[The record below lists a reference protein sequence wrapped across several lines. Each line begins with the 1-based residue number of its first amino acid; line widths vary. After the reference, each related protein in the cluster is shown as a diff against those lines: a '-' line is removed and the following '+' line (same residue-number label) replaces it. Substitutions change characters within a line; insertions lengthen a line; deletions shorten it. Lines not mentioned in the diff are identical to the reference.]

1 LMAIV
6 TKIRVEVIAM
16 FIHCKSYLLFLCCA
30 FALAFISAANAE
42 PYLAFK
48 NNTQCSTCHINPAG
62 GGARNTYGAYYGT
75 HVLPQTAGSL
85 ELFDA
90 GKMGD
95 TFRIG
100 ADLRAQYYQ
109 TDSDEGEDTRGFET
123 QSGQLYLV
131 LQPKDSRFSL
141 YIDEQIAPGGALNR
155 ETFILTKLNGQ
166 HFLKAGRI
174 MLPYGIR
181 LEDDSAFIRQASG
194 FNFDTGDNGVELGLQ
209 YTKTLFNFAI
219 SNGSSGLN
227 NDDENLQFLARSEYL
242 GNNWRIGASALYN
255 DADIGA
261 RTQANVFGG
270 FVWQGFVF
278 LAEADLIE
286 DESIETIPGEYQ
298 EQRVG
303 LLEVNREISKGYN
316 IKFTTEYLDP
326 DDNIDENHR
335 VRNSLLLEYTPF
347 ANLQIRG
354 GVRKGEDIPQRE
366 EGNYLNFFAQL
377 HFYY

>member
-1 LMAIV
+1 
-6 TKIRVEVIAM
+6 M
-16 FIHCKSYLLFLCCA
+16 FMHCKNYFLFL
-30 FALAFISAANAE
+30 ISAVGLLLVNTTHAE
-42 PYLAFK
+42 PYLAIK
-48 NNTQCSTCHINPAG
+48 NNVQCSACHINPAG
-62 GGARNTYGAYYGT
+62 GGARTTYGAYYGT
-75 HVLPQTAGSL
+75 HILPQTGGSL
-85 ELFDA
+85 DLFDA
-90 GKMGD
+90 GKFGE
-95 TFRIG
+95 TLRIG
-100 ADLRAQYYQ
+100 ADLRTNYYQ
-109 TDSDEGEDTRGFET
+109 SDRDEGEDTRGFET
-123 QSGQLYLV
+123 QSGQLYVV

-227 NDDENLQFLARSEYL
+227 NDDKNLQFLARSEYL
-242 GNNWRIGASALYN
+242 GNNWRIGATALYN
-255 DADIGA
+255 DAEAGA
-261 RTQANVFGG
+261 RTQANLFGG

-286 DESIETIPGEYQ
+286 DESIENIPDEYQ

-316 IKFTTEYLDP
+316 IKLTTEYLDP
-326 DDNIDENHR
+326 DTNIDENHR
-335 VRNSLLLEYTPF
+335 VRHSLLLEYTPF

-354 GVRKGEDIPQRE
+354 GLRKGDDIPQRDT
-366 EGNYLNFFAQL
+366 GNYLDFFAQL

>member
-1 LMAIV
+1 
-6 TKIRVEVIAM
+6 M
-16 FIHCKSYLLFLCCA
+16 FIHCKNYFAFLICVMGLLL
-30 FALAFISAANAE
+30 INTTHAE
-42 PYLAFK
+42 PYLAIK

-85 ELFDA
+85 DLFDA
-90 GKMGD
+90 GKFGE
-95 TFRIG
+95 TLRIG
-100 ADLRAQYYQ
+100 ADLRTNYYQ
-109 TDSDEGEDTRGFET
+109 SDRDEGEDTRGFET
-123 QSGQLYLV
+123 QSGQLYVV

-155 ETFILTKLNGQ
+155 ETFILTKLNGN

-181 LEDDSAFIRQASG
+181 LEDDTAFIRQASG

-209 YTKTLFNFAI
+209 YTKTLINFAL

-227 NDDENLQFLARSEYL
+227 NDDKNLQFLSRAEYL
-242 GNNWRIGASALYN
+242 GNNWRFGATALYN
-255 DADIGA
+255 DAEAGA
-261 RTQANVFGG
+261 RTQANLFGG

-278 LAEADLIE
+278 LAEADLIK
-286 DESIETIPGEYQ
+286 DESIENIPDEYQ

-316 IKFTTEYLDP
+316 IKLTSEFLDP
-326 DDNIDENHR
+326 DTNIDENHR
-335 VRNSLLLEYTPF
+335 VRHSLLLEYTPF

-354 GVRKGEDIPQRE
+354 GLRKGDDIPQRDA
-366 EGNYLNFFAQL
+366 GNYLDFFAQL

>member
-1 LMAIV
+1 
-6 TKIRVEVIAM
+6 M
-16 FIHCKSYLLFLCCA
+16 FIHCKNYLA
-30 FALAFISAANAE
+30 FFIAALAWLLIASAQAE

-48 NNTQCSTCHINPAG
+48 NNTQCSTCHVNPAG

-75 HVLPQTAGSL
+75 HILPQTAGSL

-109 TDSDEGEDTRGFET
+109 TDSEEATDTSGFET

-209 YTKTLFNFAI
+209 YSKTLFNFAI

-227 NDDENLQFLARSEYL
+227 NDDEKLQFLARGEYL
-242 GNNWRIGASALYN
+242 GDNWRLGASAVYN
-255 DADIGA
+255 DAEAGA
-261 RTQANVFGG
+261 RSQGNVFGG
-270 FVWQGFVF
+270 LVWRGFVF

-286 DESIETIPGEYQ
+286 DKSIENIPEQYQ
-298 EQRVG
+298 AQRVG
-303 LLEVNREISKGYN
+303 LLEVNREISKGFN
-316 IKFTTEYLDP
+316 IKLTTEYLDP

-354 GVRKGEDIPQRE
+354 GLRKGDDIPQRE
-366 EGNYLNFFAQL
+366 EGNYLDFFAQL

>member
-1 LMAIV
+1 MLS
-6 TKIRVEVIAM
+6 VIAAALDAT
-16 FIHCKSYLLFLCCA
+16 LLDSAEELMGA
-30 FALAFISAANAE
+30 TELAGVELGAAE
-42 PYLAFK
+42 LAGVELGA
-48 NNTQCSTCHINPAG
+48 TELAAVELGTGDGAG
-62 GGARNTYGAYYGT
+62 L
-75 HVLPQTAGSL
+75 LPPPPPPQAVSPNRT
-85 ELFDA
+85 
-90 GKMGD
+90 MG
-95 TFRIG
+95 
-100 ADLRAQYYQ
+100 RAQVLI
-109 TDSDEGEDTRGFET
+109 DRDEGEDARGFET

-155 ETFILTKLNGQ
+155 ETFILTKLNGN

-227 NDDENLQFLARSEYL
+227 NDDKNLQFLSRAEYL
-242 GNNWRIGASALYN
+242 GNNWRIGATALYN
-255 DADIGA
+255 DAEAGA

-298 EQRVG
+298 QQRVG

-316 IKFTTEYLDP
+316 VKFTTEYLDP
-326 DDNIDENHR
+326 DTNIDENQR
-335 VRNSLLLEYTPF
+335 VRHSLLLEYTPF

-354 GVRKGEDIPQRE
+354 GLRKGDDIPQRDA
-366 EGNYLNFFAQL
+366 GNYLDFFAQL

>member
-1 LMAIV
+1 
-6 TKIRVEVIAM
+6 M
-16 FIHCKSYLLFLCCA
+16 FMHCKNYFAFLICVVALLFMQ
-30 FALAFISAANAE
+30 SAGAE
-42 PYLAFK
+42 PYLAVK
-48 NNTQCSTCHINPAG
+48 NNVQCSACHINPAG
-62 GGARNTYGAYYGT
+62 GGARTTYGAYYGT

-85 ELFDA
+85 DLFDA
-90 GKMGD
+90 GKFGD
-95 TFRIG
+95 TLRIG
-100 ADLRAQYYQ
+100 ADLRTNYYQ
-109 TDSDEGEDTRGFET
+109 SERDEGEDIRGFET
-123 QSGQLYLV
+123 QSGQLYVV
-131 LQPKDSRFSL
+131 LQPKDSRFAL

-155 ETFILTKLNGQ
+155 EAFILTKLNGQ

-194 FNFDTGDNGVELGLQ
+194 FNFDTGDNGMELGLQ
-209 YTKTLFNFAI
+209 YNKTLFNFAL

-227 NDDENLQFLARSEYL
+227 NDDNNLQFLSRAEYL
-242 GNNWRIGASALYN
+242 GNNWRLGATALYN
-255 DADIGA
+255 DAEAGA
-261 RTQANVFGG
+261 RTQANLFGG

-286 DESIETIPGEYQ
+286 DESIETIPSEDRPDEYQ

-316 IKFTTEYLDP
+316 IKLTTEYLDP
-326 DDNIDENHR
+326 DSNIDENHR
-335 VRNSLLLEYTPF
+335 VRHSLLLEYTPF

-354 GVRKGEDIPQRE
+354 GLRKGDDIPQRE
-366 EGNYLNFFAQL
+366 IGNYVDFFAQL

>member
-1 LMAIV
+1 
-6 TKIRVEVIAM
+6 M
-16 FIHCKSYLLFLCCA
+16 FIHCKKILALFA
-30 FALAFISAANAE
+30 GALALLWMANTHAE

-48 NNTQCSTCHINPAG
+48 NNTQCSTCHSNPAG

-75 HVLPQTAGSL
+75 HVLPQTPGSL

-109 TDSDEGEDTRGFET
+109 SDRDESESESGDEDTRGFET
-123 QSGQLYLV
+123 QSGQLYLL

-155 ETFILTKLNGQ
+155 EAFILTKLNGQ

-174 MLPYGIR
+174 ILPYGIR

-209 YTKTLFNFAI
+209 YTKTLFNFAL

-227 NDDENLQFLARSEYL
+227 NDDNNVQFLTRAEYL
-242 GNNWRIGASALYN
+242 GNNWRLGATGVYN
-255 DADIGA
+255 DAEAGA

-278 LAEADLIE
+278 LAEADLID
-286 DESIETIPGEYQ
+286 DESIEVIPGEYQ

-303 LLEVNREISKGYN
+303 LLEVNRELIKGLN
-316 IKFTTEYLDP
+316 IKLTTEYLDP

-354 GVRKGEDIPQRE
+354 GLRKGEDIPQRE
-366 EGNYLNFFAQL
+366 EGNYLDFFAQL

>member
-1 LMAIV
+1 
-6 TKIRVEVIAM
+6 M
-16 FIHCKSYLLFLCCA
+16 FIHCKNYFTFLICVMGLLL
-30 FALAFISAANAE
+30 INTSHAE
-42 PYLAFK
+42 PYLAIK
-48 NNTQCSTCHINPAG
+48 NNTQCSTCHVNPAG
-62 GGARNTYGAYYGT
+62 GGARTTYGAYYGT
-75 HVLPQTAGSL
+75 HVLPRTAGSL
-85 ELFDA
+85 DLFDA
-90 GKMGD
+90 GKFGE
-95 TFRIG
+95 TLRIG
-100 ADLRAQYYQ
+100 ADLRTNYYQ
-109 TDSDEGEDTRGFET
+109 SDRDEGEDTRGFET
-123 QSGQLYLV
+123 QSGQLYVV

-155 ETFILTKLNGQ
+155 ETFILTKLNGN

-209 YTKTLFNFAI
+209 YTKTLFNFAL

-227 NDDENLQFLARSEYL
+227 NDDKNLQFLSRAEYL
-242 GNNWRIGASALYN
+242 GNNWRIGATALYN
-255 DADIGA
+255 DAEAGA
-261 RTQANVFGG
+261 RIQANLFGG

-286 DESIETIPGEYQ
+286 DESIENIPDEYQ
-298 EQRVG
+298 QQRVG

-316 IKFTTEYLDP
+316 VKLTTEYLDP
-326 DDNIDENHR
+326 DANIDENQR
-335 VRNSLLLEYTPF
+335 VRHSLLLEYTPF

-354 GVRKGEDIPQRE
+354 GLRKGDDIPQRDA
-366 EGNYLNFFAQL
+366 GNYLDFFAQL

>member
-1 LMAIV
+1 
-6 TKIRVEVIAM
+6 M
-16 FIHCKSYLLFLCCA
+16 FIHCKNYFAFLICVMGLLLINTA
-30 FALAFISAANAE
+30 HAE
-42 PYLAFK
+42 PYLAIK

-75 HVLPQTAGSL
+75 HLLPQTAGSL
-85 ELFDA
+85 NLFDA
-90 GKMGD
+90 GKFGE
-95 TFRIG
+95 TLRIG
-100 ADLRAQYYQ
+100 ADLRTHYYQ
-109 TDSDEGEDTRGFET
+109 SDRDEGEDTRGFET
-123 QSGQLYLV
+123 QSGQLYVV

-181 LEDDSAFIRQASG
+181 LEDDTAFIRQASG

-209 YTKTLFNFAI
+209 YTKTLLNFAL

-227 NDDENLQFLARSEYL
+227 NDDKNLQFLSRAEYL
-242 GNNWRIGASALYN
+242 GNNWRFGATALYN
-255 DADIGA
+255 DAEAGA
-261 RTQANVFGG
+261 RTQANLFGG

-278 LAEADLIE
+278 LAEADFIE
-286 DESIETIPGEYQ
+286 DESIETIPNEYQ
-298 EQRVG
+298 QQRVG

-316 IKFTTEYLDP
+316 VKLTAEFLDP
-326 DDNIDENHR
+326 DANIDENQR
-335 VRNSLLLEYTPF
+335 VRHSLLLEYTPF

-354 GVRKGEDIPQRE
+354 GLRKGDDIPQRDA
-366 EGNYLNFFAQL
+366 GNYLDFFAQL

>member
-1 LMAIV
+1 MS
-6 TKIRVEVIAM
+6 
-16 FIHCKSYLLFLCCA
+16 IHCKNYLFTLF
-30 FALAFISAANAE
+30 FALALALISPANAE
-42 PYLAFK
+42 PYLAIK

-90 GKMGD
+90 GKMSE
-95 TFRIG
+95 TLRIG

-109 TDSDEGEDTRGFET
+109 TDSDEGVDTRGFET

-131 LQPKDSRFSL
+131 LQPRDSRFSL

-155 ETFILTKLNGQ
+155 EAFILTRLNGQ
-166 HFLKAGRI
+166 HFLKAGRM

-209 YTKTLFNFAI
+209 YTKTLVNIAI

-227 NDDENLQFLARSEYL
+227 NDDKNMQFLTRAEYI
-242 GNNWRIGASALYN
+242 GSNWRVGATALYN
-255 DADIGA
+255 DAEAGA

-270 FVWQGFVF
+270 FTWRGFVL

-286 DESIETIPGEYQ
+286 DESIETIPGEHQ

-303 LLEVNREISKGYN
+303 LLEINREISKGYN

-326 DDNIDENHR
+326 DDNIDENQR

-354 GVRKGEDIPQRE
+354 GLRNGEDIPQRE

>member
-1 LMAIV
+1 MYIHY
-6 TKIRVEVIAM
+6 KKFIA
-16 FIHCKSYLLFLCCA
+16 LLITIGLVC
-30 FALAFISAANAE
+30 IQSATAE
-42 PYLAFK
+42 PYLATK
-48 NNTQCSTCHINPAG
+48 NNLQCSACHVNPAG

-75 HVLPQTAGSL
+75 HVLPQTPGSL
-85 ELFDA
+85 NLFDA
-90 GKMGD
+90 GNFGE
-95 TFRIG
+95 TLRIG
-100 ADLRAQYYQ
+100 ADLRANYYQ
-109 TDSDEGEDTRGFET
+109 SDRDEGEDTRGFET

-209 YTKTLFNFAI
+209 YTKTLFNFAV

-227 NDDENLQFLARSEYL
+227 NDDKNLQFLTRGEYL
-242 GNNWRIGASALYN
+242 GNNWRIGVTALYN
-255 DADIGA
+255 DAEAGA
-261 RTQANVFGG
+261 RTQGNLFGG

-286 DESIETIPGEYQ
+286 DESIQNIPDEYQ

-316 IKFTTEYLDP
+316 IKFTTEFLDP
-326 DDNIDENHR
+326 ETNIDENHR

-347 ANLQIRG
+347 ANLQVRG
-354 GVRKGEDIPQRE
+354 GLRKGDDIPQRE
-366 EGNYLNFFAQL
+366 AGNYLDAFVQL